1 VKAARTAAVIGIL
14 AALVWPEI
22 PRYAA
27 ERRVGYATTAFLS
40 LLDRSGDP
48 ETARNIAA
56 VGELALLTT
65 GSLPDDPRPWVL
77 AGSSCLVTGR
87 PERAL
92 ELYREAFATGER
104 SEIDLNLGRAYALL
118 NRADSAAAAHLRA
131 GWVSPEILE
140 SLPPAVKDPLLAEIA
155 RLSEQLRH
163 GKLTEPPPLPEQER
177 REQKRGQFRVPS
189 LEFRVG
195 GAPVKLVTRNPK
207 LGTHCF
213 TSRKIR
219 LE

>member
-1 VKAARTAAVIGIL
+1 MRLARAVAVLGSL
-14 AALVWPEI
+14 AALAWPEI

-27 ERRVGYATTAFLS
+27 ERRVGYATIAFRG

-65 GSLPDDPRPWVL
+65 GSLPADPRPWVL

-92 ELYREAFATGER
+92 ECYREAFATGER
-104 SEIDLNLGRAYALL
+104 AEIDLNLGRAYAML
-118 NRADSAAAAHLRA
+118 NRSDSAAAAHLRA

-140 SLPPAVKDPLLAEIA
+140 SLAPAVKDPLLAEIA
-155 RLSEQLRH
+155 RLSEQLRQ

-177 REQKRGQFRVPS
+177 R
-189 LEFRVG
+189 
-195 GAPVKLVTRNPK
+195 
-207 LGTHCF
+207 
-213 TSRKIR
+213 
-219 LE
+219 

>member
-1 VKAARTAAVIGIL
+1 MRLARAAAVLAIL
-14 AALVWPEI
+14 AALAWPEI

-27 ERRVGYATTAFLS
+27 ERRVGYATIAFRS

-56 VGELALLTT
+56 AGELALLTT

-87 PERAL
+87 PDRAL
-92 ELYREAFATGER
+92 ELYREALATGER
-104 SEIDLNLGRAYALL
+104 AEIDLNLGRAYAML
-118 NRADSAAAAHLRA
+118 NRSDSAAAAHLRA

-140 SLPPAVKDPLLAEIA
+140 SLAPAVKNPLLAEIA
-155 RLSEQLRH
+155 RLSEALRQ

-177 REQKRGQFRVPS
+177 R
-189 LEFRVG
+189 
-195 GAPVKLVTRNPK
+195 
-207 LGTHCF
+207 
-213 TSRKIR
+213 
-219 LE
+219 

>member
-14 AALVWPEI
+14 AALGWPEI

-27 ERRVGYATTAFLS
+27 ERRVGYATTAFHS

-92 ELYREAFATGER
+92 ELYREALGTGER

-140 SLPPAVKDPLLAEIA
+140 SLPPAVKGPLLAEIA
-155 RLSEQLRH
+155 RLSERLRQ
-163 GKLTEPPPLPEQER
+163 GRLTEPPPLPEQER
-177 REQKRGQFRVPS
+177 R
-189 LEFRVG
+189 
-195 GAPVKLVTRNPK
+195 
-207 LGTHCF
+207 
-213 TSRKIR
+213 
-219 LE
+219 

>member
-1 VKAARTAAVIGIL
+1 MKLVRAAAVIGIL
-14 AALVWPEI
+14 AALFWPEI

-27 ERRVGYATTAFLS
+27 ERRVGYATSAFRA
-40 LLDRSGDP
+40 LLDRSSDP

-56 VGELALLTT
+56 VGELALSAA

-77 AGSSCLVTGR
+77 GGSSCLVTGR

-104 SEIDLNLGRAYALL
+104 AKIDLSLGRAYALL

-131 GWVSPEILE
+131 GWVSPEILK

-155 RLSEQLRH
+155 SLSGELRQ
-163 GKLTEPPPLPEQER
+163 GKLAEPPPLPEQER
-177 REQKRGQFRVPS
+177 R
-189 LEFRVG
+189 
-195 GAPVKLVTRNPK
+195 
-207 LGTHCF
+207 
-213 TSRKIR
+213 
-219 LE
+219 